1 MFKELFSLIFS
12 ANYDKY
18 KNDPLFMYEADKIL
32 TNDKKNK
39 NNVDELDED
48 YILNILDDLDFDEDE
63 GDYDD

>member
-12 ANYDKY
+12 DNYDKY

-32 TNDKKNK
+32 TNDKINK